1 MGTFHQGKGD
11 LHGITVVVELQD
23 DRVYVGRCWE
33 MNDREVVLL
42 DADEHSDG
50 EDGQSKREFIRRAA
64 EVGVWKKHD
73 RVVLPVASVTS
84 VERLGD
90 VESE

>member
-1 MGTFHQGKGD
+1 MGTFHQDKGE
-11 LHGITVVVELQD
+11 LHGITVVVELED

-42 DADEHSDG
+42 DADEHADG
-50 EDGQSKREFIRRAA
+50 DDGPTKQEFIRRAA

-73 RVVLPVASVTS
+73 RVVLPVAIVASVK
-84 VERLGD
+84 RLGD
-90 VESE
+90 VE